1 MYSSNKSSPTIPPPN
16 GVEEIKNQTITEDR
30 DDYSV
35 DLTEGER
42 NTKSRD
48 KPEPKS
54 PNNIE
59 DQYSSREDDEFDM

>member
-1 MYSSNKSSPTIPPPN
+1 MYSSNKSSPTPQAL

-42 NTKSRD
+42 HTKSRD
-48 KPEPKS
+48 KPEMKS

-59 DQYSSREDDEFDM
+59 D